1 MKTVTKITEQKWI
14 KSPATEAV
22 MNALTA
28 DGAVA
33 RFVGGCV
40 RNALLNLAVSDVDI
54 ATDSLPEET
63 VKLLEKA
70 GIRAV
75 PTGIKHGTVTAVIG
89 KKYFEIT
96 TLRSDIKTD
105 GRHAEVAFSKSW
117 TEDAKRRD
125 LTINTFF
132 ADLDGTVY
140 DPLDSFEDLKNG
152 VIRFVGNPKKRLEE
166 DILRL
171 LRFFRFYAYYGRSM
185 LDDEALEVCRE
196 KAFNLKKLS
205 GERIRDELFKILKAP
220 DPKAVLL
227 LMQKNG
233 ILEHFLPE
241 AINFDRLNQ
250 MVQLENTYFE
260 ADALRRLAAV
270 FGSADIKETA
280 LRLKLSNKEKNR
292 LIAIVTSDFYPETEK
307 DMHRFIYYNSK
318 ELFID
323 LVLMNR
329 TDDKWKDMLKKAD
342 AWQIPIFPI
351 SGKDAQAIGITKGI
365 EIGKAL
371 KSLEKW
377 WIENDFTADREQL
390 LERLAEPA

>member
-1 MKTVTKITEQKWI
+1 MKIVTRITEQKWI
-14 KSPATEAV
+14 KSTETVAV
-22 MNALTA
+22 MKALTA
-28 DGAVA
+28 NGAVA

-40 RNALLNLAVSDVDI
+40 RNALLNLSVSDVDI

-75 PTGIKHGTVTAVIG
+75 PTGIKHGTVTAVI
-89 KKYFEIT
+89 KKKHFEIT
-96 TLRSDIKTD
+96 TLRSDIKTN

-171 LRFFRFYAYYGRSM
+171 LRFFRFYAYYGRSI
-185 LDDEALEVCRE
+185 LDDAALEACRE
-196 KAFNLKKLS
+196 KAPNLKNLS
-205 GERIRDELFKILKAP
+205 GERVRDELFKILKAP

-241 AINFDRLNQ
+241 AINFNRLNQ
-250 MVQLENTYFE
+250 MVQLEKTYFE

-270 FGSADIKETA
+270 FGAADIKETA
-280 LRLKLSNKEKNR
+280 LRLRLSNKEKNR

-307 DMHRFIYYNSK
+307 EMHRFIYYNSK

-323 LVLMNR
+323 LVLMNWA
-329 TDDKWKDMLKKAD
+329 DDKWRDILEKATS
-342 AWQIPIFPI
+342 WQVPKFPI
-351 SGKDAQAIGITKGI
+351 SGKDMQAIGIKKGT
-365 EIGKAL
+365 EIGKTL
-371 KSLEKW
+371 KSLENW
-377 WIENDFTADREQL
+377 WIENDFTADKEQL
-390 LERLAEPA
+390 LERIEK